1 MITIAIAVSGLFGC
15 WIAYRAG
22 YERGREF
29 ELNKAAQRFER
40 MSRFYETRNG
50 RMHDK

>member
-1 MITIAIAVSGLFGC
+1 MTAAIVALIGLFGC

-22 YERGREF
+22 FERGREA
-29 ELNKAAQRFER
+29 ELNKAAARHER
-40 MSRFYETRNG
+40 MSRFYETKNG